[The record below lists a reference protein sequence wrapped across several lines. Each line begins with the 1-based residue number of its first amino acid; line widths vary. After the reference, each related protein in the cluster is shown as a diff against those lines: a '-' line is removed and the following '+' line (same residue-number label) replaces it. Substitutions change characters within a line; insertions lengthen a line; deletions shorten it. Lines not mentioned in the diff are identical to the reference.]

1 MSSSQVPREE
11 GQKEEVKPFNRER
24 FLFLMLAGIFT
35 WQAAIFSWGVYGCYK
50 LGGLKACPELGR
62 RYENTV
68 NVMVATTLALLTG
81 GAVVGATQ
89 RRPSSSGDRDVS
101 ASPPQPSQ
109 APQPGGR
116 GQK

>member
-1 MSSSQVPREE
+1 MSSSQVPEEE
-11 GQKEEVKPFNRER
+11 GQKEEVKSFNRER

-35 WQAAIFSWGVYGCYK
+35 WQAAIFSYGVFSCYK
-50 LGGLKACPELGR
+50 TGGLKACPELGR
-62 RYENTV
+62 RYESTV

-81 GAVVGATQ
+81 GAVVGVTQ

-101 ASPPQPSQ
+101 VSPPQPSQ
-109 APQPGGR
+109 SPRPGGR